1 MDASERLMQLS
12 LTEVQ
17 QREIVR
23 VLVHCCGNVSFFT
36 LPLISLMENISR
48 NGPSILT
55 MCLLANSS
63 TGLRTDT
70 RSLPNSV
77 FGIS

>member
-23 VLVHCCGNVSFFT
+23 VLVHCCGNVSLSFSLLT
-36 LPLISLMENISR
+36 SLMFNVYR
-48 NGPSILT
+48 NEPSIHIMPLS
-55 MCLLANSS
+55 ANNYF
-63 TGLRTDT
+63 GLRMGT
-70 RSLPNSV
+70 RSLLNSV